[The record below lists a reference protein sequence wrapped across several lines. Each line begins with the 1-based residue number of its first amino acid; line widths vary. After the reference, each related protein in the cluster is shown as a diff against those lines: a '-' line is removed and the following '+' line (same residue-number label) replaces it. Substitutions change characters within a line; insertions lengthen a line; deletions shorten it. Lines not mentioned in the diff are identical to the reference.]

1 LKDELTAR
9 LTGMAVHKVLSKFD
23 EQHAVQFEEILLEV
37 LRIMETTSVAEIET
51 PPRGTTSS

>member
-1 LKDELTAR
+1 
-9 LTGMAVHKVLSKFD
+9 MAVHKVLSKFD

-51 PPRGTTSS
+51 PPQRYDQFLMRA